1 MAVTLRCQETVSLL
15 DSNIPL
21 FTAAMTFLAGGERS
35 PADFVKQMLGDPR
48 SNYCNSFGIA
58 QNQQI

>member
-1 MAVTLRCQETVSLL
+1 VAVTLRCQETVPLL

-35 PADFVKQMLGDPR
+35 PADFVKQMPGDPR
-48 SNYCNSFGIA
+48 FS
-58 QNQQI
+58 